1 MLGRHIHVVQ
11 PYWVGTKDRKSLALI
26 IPAQIAK
33 EQNLNASTIFA
44 LRIDDKKK
52 IILQV
57 VSAKCEEEETM
68 MSPADKSF
76 QAPDQ
81 QVSSSGDQ

>member
-33 EQNLNASTIFA
+33 EQNLTASTIFA

-57 VSAKCEEEETM
+57 VSAKCEEEEIM
-68 MSPADKSF
+68 MIPADKSF
-76 QAPDQ
+76 QAPNQ

>member
-44 LRIDDKKK
+44 LRVDGTK

-68 MSPADKSF
+68 MNPADKSF
-76 QAPDQ
+76 QTPNQ
-81 QVSSSGDQ
+81 QVSSSGVQ

>member
-1 MLGRHIHVVQ
+1 MVSRNVYIVQ
-11 PYWVGTKDRKSLALI
+11 PYKVGTKDRKSLAVI

-33 EQNLNASTIFA
+33 EENLDPSTIFS
-44 LRIDDKKK
+44 LRVDSMKK

-76 QAPDQ
+76 QAPNQ

>member
-1 MLGRHIHVVQ
+1 MLGRYIHAVQ

-33 EQNLNASTIFA
+33 EQELSASTIFA
-44 LRIDDKKK
+44 LRIDDTKK

-57 VSAKCEEEETM
+57 VSAKCEDEGTM
-68 MSPADKSF
+68 MRPADKSF
-76 QAPDQ
+76 QAPNQ

>member
-1 MLGRHIHVVQ
+1 MHIVMLDRNIHVVQ
-11 PYWVGTKDRKSLALI
+11 PYWVGTKNSKSLALI

-33 EQNLNASTIFA
+33 EQSLNASTIFA
-44 LRIDDKKK
+44 LRVDDTK

-57 VSAKCEEEETM
+57 VSAKCEEQETM
-68 MSPADKSF
+68 MSHADN
-76 QAPDQ
+76 PNQ